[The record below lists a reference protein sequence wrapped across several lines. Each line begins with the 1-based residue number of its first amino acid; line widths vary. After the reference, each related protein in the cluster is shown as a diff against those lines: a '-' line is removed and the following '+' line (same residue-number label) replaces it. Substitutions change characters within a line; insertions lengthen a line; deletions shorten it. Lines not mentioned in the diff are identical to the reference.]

1 MSWCVS
7 EKDFFSAKKIN
18 QSVIIKLKICTIK
31 IADNLNILKSNSGFL
46 FV

>member
-7 EKDFFSAKKIN
+7 EKDFLVLKIN

-31 IADNLNILKSNSGFL
+31 IADNLNILKSNSGSL